1 MKFALVQDSRLGARR
16 MNQDRVGHWRTPQS
30 LLLVVADG
38 MGGHLHG
45 EVAANLAADLF
56 GASFQREAKPKL
68 ANPAEFLAQTI
79 AAAHALILAEAQ
91 KRGLAEPPRT
101 VIVACVVQ
109 DGHATWTHVG
119 DCRLYLFRK
128 GRVAARTRDH
138 TRVQELVDAG
148 RIRGEAVTSH
158 PERNRLLQCLGGF
171 QPPQPGAAS
180 KTALEKDDILLLCSD
195 GFWGPLTQRQM
206 LNALLARELKEAV
219 PELVELAEARAG
231 HECDNVSVLAVS
243 WGEELK
249 PAAAAA
255 EGPST
260 LPYYEL
266 PTDVQDLTATDPDFL
281 RVSDDDIDKAI
292 AEIKAALRK
301 NVTPRR

>member
-1 MKFALVQDSRLGARR
+1 MKYAIVQESRLGARR
-16 MNQDRVGHWRTPQS
+16 MNQDRVGYWRTPEA
-30 LLLVVADG
+30 LLMVVADG

-56 GASFQREAKPKL
+56 GTAFQREAKPRL
-68 ANPAEFLAQTI
+68 ANPAEFLAQ
-79 AAAHALILAEAQ
+79 AVVLAHTQILSEAD
-91 KRGLAEPPRT
+91 KRGLAESPRT

-109 DGHATWTHVG
+109 DGQAYWMHVG

-128 GRVAARTRDH
+128 GRVIARTRDH
-138 TRVQELVDAG
+138 TRVQQLVDEG
-148 RIRGEAVTSH
+148 RIREEAIVSH

-171 QPPQPGAAS
+171 QPPRPEVAS
-180 KTALEKDDILLLCSD
+180 HTALEKDDIVLLCSD

-219 PELVELAEARAG
+219 PELVTLAEARAG
-231 HECDNVSVLAVS
+231 GECDNVSVLALN
-243 WGEELK
+243 WGEEMQV
-249 PAAAAA
+249 PAAAQ
-255 EGPST
+255 GPNT

-281 RVSDDDIDKAI
+281 RVSDEDIDKAI

-301 NVTPRR
+301 NVPPRQ

>member
-1 MKFALVQDSRLGARR
+1 MKYALVQDSRLGARK

-56 GASFQREAKPKL
+56 GAAFQREAKPKL
-68 ANPAEFLAQTI
+68 ANPAEFLTQQV
-79 AAAHALILAEAQ
+79 AAAHSQILSEAQ
-91 KRGLAEPPRT
+91 KRGFAEPPRT

-109 DGHATWTHVG
+109 DGQAYWMHVG

-138 TRVQELVDAG
+138 TRVQQLVDEG
-148 RIRGEAVTSH
+148 RIREEAVTTH
-158 PERNRLLQCLGGF
+158 PERNRLLQCLGGI
-171 QPPQPGAAS
+171 QPPRPDVAS
-180 KTALEKDDILLLCSD
+180 KTALEKDDILMLCSD
-195 GFWGPLTQRQM
+195 GFWAPLTQRQM
-206 LNALLARELKEAV
+206 LNALLARELKEAI

-231 HECDNVSVLAVS
+231 DECDNVSVLAVN
-243 WGEELK
+243 WDEELRL
-249 PAAAAA
+249 PAPA

-281 RVSDDDIDKAI
+281 RTSDEDIDQAI

-301 NVTPRR
+301 NVPPRR

>member
-1 MKFALVQDSRLGARR
+1 MKYAIVQESRLGARR
-16 MNQDRVGHWRTPQS
+16 INQDRIGHWRTPEA
-30 LLLVVADG
+30 LLAVVADG

-56 GASFQREAKPKL
+56 GTAFQREARPRL
-68 ANPAEFLAQTI
+68 ANPAEFLAQ
-79 AAAHALILAEAQ
+79 AVVLAHTQILAEAD
-91 KRGLAEPPRT
+91 KRGLAESPRT

-109 DGHATWTHVG
+109 DGQACWMHVG

-128 GRVAARTRDH
+128 GRVMARTRDH
-138 TRVQELVDAG
+138 TRVQQLVDEG
-148 RIRGEAVTSH
+148 RIREEAIVSH
-158 PERNRLLQCLGGF
+158 PERNRLLQCLGGI
-171 QPPQPGAAS
+171 QPPRPDVAS
-180 KTALEKDDILLLCSD
+180 KTALEKDDIVLLCSD

-219 PELVELAEARAG
+219 PELVTLAEARAG
-231 HECDNVSVLAVS
+231 QECDNVSVLAIN
-243 WGEELK
+243 WGEEMRAPL
-249 PAAAAA
+249 AAQ
-255 EGPST
+255 GPNT

-281 RVSDDDIDKAI
+281 RVSDEDIDNAI

-301 NVTPRR
+301 NVPPRR

>member
-1 MKFALVQDSRLGARR
+1 VKYAIVQESRVGARR
-16 MNQDRVGHWRTPQS
+16 MNQDRVAYWRTPEA

-45 EVAANLAADLF
+45 EVAANLAADHF
-56 GASFQREAKPKL
+56 GATFQREAKPRL
-68 ANPAEFLAQTI
+68 ADPTEFLAQAV
-79 AAAHALILAEAQ
+79 AAAHAQILGEAQ

-109 DGHATWTHVG
+109 GGEAYWTHVG

-128 GRVAARTRDH
+128 GRVLARTRDH
-138 TRVQELVDAG
+138 TRVQQLVDEG
-148 RIRGEAVTSH
+148 RIREEAIVSH

-171 QPPQPGAAS
+171 QPPRPDIAS
-180 KTALEKDDILLLCSD
+180 KTALEKDDIVLLCSD

-219 PELVELAEARAG
+219 PELVTLAEARAG
-231 HECDNVSVLAVS
+231 HECDNVSVLAVT
-243 WGEELK
+243 WGEEMK
-249 PAAAAA
+249 APVAAQ
-255 EGPST
+255 GPNT

-301 NVTPRR
+301 NVPPRQ

>member
-1 MKFALVQDSRLGARR
+1 MKFALVQDSRLGARK
-16 MNQDRVGHWRTPQS
+16 MNQDRIGHWRTPGS

-56 GASFQREAKPKL
+56 GASFQRQAKPKL
-68 ANPAEFLAQTI
+68 ANPAEFLAQQV
-79 AAAHALILAEAQ
+79 AVAHAQILFEAE
-91 KRGLAEPPRT
+91 KRGFAEPPRT

-109 DGHATWTHVG
+109 DGQAHWMHVG

-138 TRVQELVDAG
+138 TRVQQLVDEG
-148 RIRGEAVTSH
+148 RIREEALTTH
-158 PERNRLLQCLGGF
+158 PERNRLLQCLGGI
-171 QPPQPGAAS
+171 QPPRPDVAS
-180 KTALEKDDILLLCSD
+180 RTALEKDDILLLCSD

-206 LNALLARELKEAV
+206 LNALLARELKEAI

-231 HECDNVSVLAVS
+231 NECDNVSVLAVG

-249 PAAAAA
+249 QPAPA

-281 RVSDDDIDKAI
+281 RTSDEDIDKAI

-301 NVTPRR
+301 NVPQRK

>member
-1 MKFALVQDSRLGARR
+1 MKFALVQDSRLGARK

-56 GASFQREAKPKL
+56 GAAFQREAKPKL
-68 ANPAEFLAQTI
+68 ANPSEFLAQQV
-79 AAAHALILAEAQ
+79 AAAHAQILVEAH

-109 DGHATWTHVG
+109 DGQAHWMHVG

-138 TRVQELVDAG
+138 TRVQQLVDEG
-148 RIRGEAVTSH
+148 RIREEAVTTH
-158 PERNRLLQCLGGF
+158 PERNRLLQCLGGV
-171 QPPQPGAAS
+171 QAPRPDVTS

-206 LNALLARELKEAV
+206 LNALLARDLKQAI

-231 HECDNVSVLAVS
+231 GECDNVSVLAVN
-243 WGEELK
+243 WGEEMKL
-249 PAAAAA
+249 AAPT
-255 EGPST
+255 EGPHT
-260 LPYYEL
+260 LPYHEL

-281 RVSDDDIDKAI
+281 RTSDEDIDKAI

-301 NVTPRR
+301 NVPQRK

>member
-1 MKFALVQDSRLGARR
+1 MKFAIVQESRIGARQ
-16 MNQDRVGHWRTPQS
+16 MNQDRIGYWRTPEA

-45 EVAANLAADLF
+45 EVAANIAADIF
-56 GASFQREAKPKL
+56 GAAFQREAKPRL
-68 ANPAEFLAQTI
+68 ASPAEFLAQTV
-79 AAAHALILAEAQ
+79 AAAHDQILTEAQRRRLAEA
-91 KRGLAEPPRT
+91 PRT

-109 DGHATWTHVG
+109 DGQAHWTHVG

-128 GRVAARTRDH
+128 GRVVARTRDH
-138 TRVQELVDAG
+138 TRVQQLVDEG
-148 RIRGEAVTSH
+148 RIREEASMTH

-171 QPPQPGAAS
+171 QPPRPDIAS
-180 KTALEKDDILLLCSD
+180 NTALEKDDIVLLCSD
-195 GFWGPLTQRQM
+195 GFWAPLNQRQM
-206 LNALLARELKEAV
+206 LNALLSRELKEAV
-219 PELVELAEARAG
+219 PELVSLAEARAG
-231 HECDNVSVLAVS
+231 DECDNVSVLAAA
-243 WGEELK
+243 WGEEK
-249 PAAAAA
+249 TAPVPAQ
-255 EGPST
+255 GPST

-301 NVTPRR
+301 NVPPRR

>member
-1 MKFALVQDSRLGARR
+1 MKYALVQESRLGARR
-16 MNQDRVGHWRTPQS
+16 TNQDRIGYWRTPEA
-30 LLLVVADG
+30 LLAVVADG

-56 GASFQREAKPKL
+56 GMAFQREARPRL
-68 ANPAEFLAQTI
+68 ANPAEFLAQ
-79 AAAHALILAEAQ
+79 AVVLAHTQILAEAD
-91 KRGLAEPPRT
+91 KRGLAESPRT

-109 DGHATWTHVG
+109 DGHAYWMHVG

-128 GRVAARTRDH
+128 GRVMARTRDH
-138 TRVQELVDAG
+138 TRVQQLVDEG
-148 RIRGEAVTSH
+148 RIREEAIVSH
-158 PERNRLLQCLGGF
+158 PERNRLLQCLGGI
-171 QPPQPGAAS
+171 QPPRPDVAS
-180 KTALEKDDILLLCSD
+180 KTALEKDDIVLLCSD

-219 PELVELAEARAG
+219 PELVALAEARAG
-231 HECDNVSVLAVS
+231 QECDNVSVLAIN
-243 WGEELK
+243 WGEEMRA
-249 PAAAAA
+249 PVAAQ
-255 EGPST
+255 GPNT

-281 RVSDDDIDKAI
+281 RVSDEDIDNAI

-301 NVTPRR
+301 NVPPRR

>member
-1 MKFALVQDSRLGARR
+1 MKYAIVQESRLGARR
-16 MNQDRVGHWRTPQS
+16 INQDRIGYWRTPEA
-30 LLLVVADG
+30 LLAVVADG

-56 GASFQREAKPKL
+56 GTAFQREARPRL
-68 ANPAEFLAQTI
+68 ANPAEFLAQ
-79 AAAHALILAEAQ
+79 AVVLAHTQILAEAD
-91 KRGLAEPPRT
+91 KRGLAESPRT

-109 DGHATWTHVG
+109 DGEAYWMHVG

-128 GRVAARTRDH
+128 GRVMARTRDH
-138 TRVQELVDAG
+138 TRVQQLVDEG
-148 RIRGEAVTSH
+148 RIREEAIVSH
-158 PERNRLLQCLGGF
+158 PERNRLLQCLGGI
-171 QPPQPGAAS
+171 QPPRPDVAS
-180 KTALEKDDILLLCSD
+180 KTALEKDDIVLLCSD

-219 PELVELAEARAG
+219 PELVTLAEARAG
-231 HECDNVSVLAVS
+231 QECDNVSVLAIT
-243 WGEELK
+243 WGEEMRAPL
-249 PAAAAA
+249 AAQ
-255 EGPST
+255 GPNT

-281 RVSDDDIDKAI
+281 RVSDEDIDNAI

-301 NVTPRR
+301 NVPPRR

>member
-1 MKFALVQDSRLGARR
+1 MKCAIVQESRVGARN
-16 MNQDRVGHWRTPQS
+16 MNQDRVGYWRTPDA

-45 EVAANLAADLF
+45 EVAANIAADLF
-56 GASFQREAKPKL
+56 GAAFQREAKPRL
-68 ANPAEFLAQTI
+68 ADPAEFLVQAI
-79 AAAHALILAEAQ
+79 AAAHGEILAEAQ
-91 KRGLAEPPRT
+91 KRGLPDAPRT

-109 DGHATWTHVG
+109 DGQAYWTHVG

-128 GRVAARTRDH
+128 GRVLARTRDH
-138 TRVQELVDAG
+138 TRVQQLVDEG
-148 RIRGEAVTSH
+148 RIREEASVTH
-158 PERNRLLQCLGGF
+158 PERNRLLQCLGGY
-171 QPPQPGAAS
+171 QAPRPDTAS
-180 KTALEKDDILLLCSD
+180 RTALEKDDIVLLCSD
-195 GFWGPLTQRQM
+195 GFWAPLTQRQM

-219 PELVELAEARAG
+219 PELVSLAEARAG
-231 HECDNVSVLAVS
+231 QECDNVSVLAVN
-243 WGEELK
+243 WGEEMRA
-249 PAAAAA
+249 PVAAH
-255 EGPST
+255 GTNT

-301 NVTPRR
+301 NVPPRR